1 MEYDL
6 VIIGAGPAGLTA
18 AIYAAR
24 YKLSTLVVGEQ
35 IGGMAAEA
43 DEICNF
49 PSYKKIIG
57 IELTKK
63 MIEQVE
69 NLGVEIK
76 NSYADSIKKI
86 DSQFLVK
93 TNSTEYKA
101 KKIILATGTEKRK
114 LGLKNEDKFLGK
126 GISYCATC
134 DAAFF
139 KNKVVGVV
147 GGSNSALTAALL
159 LSKFAN
165 EIYIIYR
172 KNKFFRAEPKWV
184 EEVERNEKIKS
195 IFNAN
200 VIELVGENK
209 LEYVKLDNGEKLNL
223 DGLFVEIG
231 SIPSVKLA
239 EELGI
244 ELEENHIKV
253 DKKQRT
259 NMEGVFAAG
268 DVTNSPLKQ
277 IIVACAQGAIAANS
291 AYEELRNETNMI
303 NI

>member
-86 DSQFLVK
+86 DSQFLEK

-126 GISYCATC
+126 GVSYCATC

-209 LEYVKLDNGEKLNL
+209 LECVKLDNGEKLNL

-291 AYEELRNETNMI
+291 AYEELRNETT
-303 NI
+303 

>member
-6 VIIGAGPAGLTA
+6 VIIGAGPSGLTA

-24 YKLSTLVVGEQ
+24 YKLNTLVIGEQ
-35 IGGMAAEA
+35 IGGLAAEA
-43 DEICNF
+43 EEIHNF
-49 PSYKKIIG
+49 PSHKKITG
-57 IELTKK
+57 IELIKK
-63 MIEQVE
+63 MREQVE

-76 NSYADSIKKI
+76 NSYVNSIKKI

-93 TNSTEYKA
+93 TSSTEYKA
-101 KKIILATGTEKRK
+101 KKIILATGTKKRK
-114 LGLKNEDKFLGK
+114 LGLELEDKFLGK

-139 KNKVVGVV
+139 KNKIVGVV
-147 GGSNSALTAALL
+147 GGSNSAITAALL

-165 EIYIIYR
+165 KVYIIYR
-172 KNKFFRAEPKWV
+172 KDKFFRAEPKLV
-184 EEVERNEKIKS
+184 EEVEKNEKIKL
-195 IFNAN
+195 IFNSN
-200 VIELVGENK
+200 VTELIGENK
-209 LEYVKLDNGEKLNL
+209 LEGVKLDNGDKLNL
-223 DGLFVEIG
+223 DGLFIEIG
-231 SIPSVKLA
+231 SVPNLKLA

-244 ELEENHIKV
+244 ELEENYIKV

-259 NMEGVFAAG
+259 NIRGVFACG

-291 AYEELRNETNMI
+291 AYEELKGE
-303 NI
+303 

>member
-6 VIIGAGPAGLTA
+6 VIIGAGPSGLTA

-24 YKLSTLVVGEQ
+24 YKLNTLVIGEQ
-35 IGGMAAEA
+35 IGGLAAEA
-43 DEICNF
+43 EEIHNF
-49 PSYKKIIG
+49 PSHKKITG
-57 IELTKK
+57 IELIKK
-63 MIEQVE
+63 MREQVE

-76 NSYADSIKKI
+76 NSYVNSIKKI

-93 TNSTEYKA
+93 TSSTEYKA
-101 KKIILATGTEKRK
+101 KKIILATGTKKRK
-114 LGLKNEDKFLGK
+114 LGLELEDKFLGK

-139 KNKVVGVV
+139 KNKIVGVV
-147 GGSNSALTAALL
+147 GGSNSAITAALL

-165 EIYIIYR
+165 KVYIIYR
-172 KNKFFRAEPKWV
+172 KDKFFRAEPKLV
-184 EEVERNEKIKS
+184 EEVEKNEKIKS
-195 IFNAN
+195 IFNSN
-200 VIELVGENK
+200 VTELIGENK
-209 LEYVKLDNGEKLNL
+209 LEGVKLDNGDKLNL
-223 DGLFVEIG
+223 DGLFIEIG
-231 SIPSVKLA
+231 SVPNLKLA

-244 ELEENHIKV
+244 ELEENYIKV

-259 NMEGVFAAG
+259 NIRGVFACG

-291 AYEELRNETNMI
+291 AYEELKGE
-303 NI
+303 

>member
-6 VIIGAGPAGLTA
+6 IIIGAGPAGLTA

-126 GISYCATC
+126 GVSYCATC

-209 LEYVKLDNGEKLNL
+209 LECVKLDNGEKLNL

-291 AYEELRNETNMI
+291 AYEELRNETT
-303 NI
+303 

>member
-6 VIIGAGPAGLTA
+6 VIIGAGPSGLTA

-24 YKLSTLVVGEQ
+24 YKLNTLVIGEQ
-35 IGGMAAEA
+35 IGGIAAEA
-43 DEICNF
+43 EEIHNF
-49 PSYKKIIG
+49 PSHKKITG
-57 IELTKK
+57 IELIKK
-63 MIEQVE
+63 MREQVE

-76 NSYADSIKKI
+76 NSYVNSIKKI

-93 TNSTEYKA
+93 TSSTEYKA
-101 KKIILATGTEKRK
+101 KKIILATGTKKRK
-114 LGLKNEDKFLGK
+114 LGLELEDKFLGK

-139 KNKVVGVV
+139 KNKIVGVV
-147 GGSNSALTAALL
+147 GGSNSAITAALL

-165 EIYIIYR
+165 KVYIIYR
-172 KNKFFRAEPKWV
+172 KNKFFRAEPKLV
-184 EEVERNEKIKS
+184 EEVEKNEKIKS
-195 IFNAN
+195 IFNSN
-200 VIELVGENK
+200 VTELIGENK
-209 LEYVKLDNGEKLNL
+209 LEGVKLDNGDKLNL
-223 DGLFVEIG
+223 DGLFIEIG
-231 SIPSVKLA
+231 SVPNLKLA

-259 NMEGVFAAG
+259 NIRGVFACG

-291 AYEELRNETNMI
+291 AYEELKGE
-303 NI
+303 

>member
-126 GISYCATC
+126 GVSYCATC

-159 LSKFAN
+159 LSKFAS

-209 LEYVKLDNGEKLNL
+209 LECVKLDNGEKLNL

-291 AYEELRNETNMI
+291 AYEELRNETT
-303 NI
+303 

>member
-93 TNSTEYKA
+93 TNSTKYKA

-209 LEYVKLDNGEKLNL
+209 LECVKLDNGEKLNL

-291 AYEELRNETNMI
+291 AYEELRNETT
-303 NI
+303 

>member
-6 VIIGAGPAGLTA
+6 VIIGAGPSGLTA

-24 YKLSTLVVGEQ
+24 YKLNTIVIGEQ

-43 DEICNF
+43 EEIHNF
-49 PSYKKIIG
+49 PSYKKITG
-57 IELTKK
+57 IELIKK
-63 MIEQVE
+63 MREQVE
-69 NLGVEIK
+69 NFGVEIK
-76 NSYADSIKKI
+76 NSYVNSIKKI

-93 TNSTEYKA
+93 TSSTEYKA
-101 KKIILATGTEKRK
+101 KKIILATGTKKRK
-114 LGLKNEDKFLGK
+114 LGLELEDKFLGK

-139 KNKVVGVV
+139 KNKIVGVV
-147 GGSNSALTAALL
+147 GGSNSAITAALL

-165 EIYIIYR
+165 KVYIIYR
-172 KNKFFRAEPKWV
+172 KNEFFRAEPKLV
-184 EEVERNEKIKS
+184 EEVEKNEKIKP
-195 IFNAN
+195 IFNSN
-200 VIELVGENK
+200 VTELIGENK
-209 LEYVKLDNGEKLNL
+209 LEGVKLDNGDKLNL
-223 DGLFVEIG
+223 DGLFIEIG
-231 SIPSVKLA
+231 SVPNLKLA

-259 NMEGVFAAG
+259 NIRGVFACG
-268 DVTNSPLKQ
+268 DITNSPLKQ

-291 AYEELRNETNMI
+291 AYEELKGE
-303 NI
+303 

>member
-6 VIIGAGPAGLTA
+6 VIIGAGPSGLTA

-24 YKLSTLVVGEQ
+24 YKLNTLVIGEQ
-35 IGGMAAEA
+35 IGGLAAEA
-43 DEICNF
+43 EEIHNF
-49 PSYKKIIG
+49 PSHKKITG
-57 IELTKK
+57 IELIKK
-63 MIEQVE
+63 MREQVE

-76 NSYADSIKKI
+76 NSYVNSIKKI

-93 TNSTEYKA
+93 TSSTEYKA
-101 KKIILATGTEKRK
+101 KKIILATGTKKRK
-114 LGLKNEDKFLGK
+114 LGLELEDKFLGK

-139 KNKVVGVV
+139 KNKIVGVV
-147 GGSNSALTAALL
+147 GGSNSAITAALL

-165 EIYIIYR
+165 KVYIIYR
-172 KNKFFRAEPKWV
+172 KNKFFRAEPKLV
-184 EEVERNEKIKS
+184 EEVEKNEKIKP
-195 IFNAN
+195 IFNSN
-200 VIELVGENK
+200 VTELIGENK
-209 LEYVKLDNGEKLNL
+209 LEGVKLDNGDKLNL
-223 DGLFVEIG
+223 EGLFIEIG
-231 SIPSVKLA
+231 SVPNLKLA

-259 NMEGVFAAG
+259 NIRGVFACG

-291 AYEELRNETNMI
+291 AYEELKGE
-303 NI
+303 

>member
-6 VIIGAGPAGLTA
+6 IIIGAGPAGLTA

-291 AYEELRNETNMI
+291 AYEELRNETT
-303 NI
+303 

>member
-24 YKLSTLVVGEQ
+24 YKLNTLVIGEQ

-49 PSYKKIIG
+49 PSHKKIIG

-63 MIEQVE
+63 MREQVE
-69 NLGVEIK
+69 NLGVEII
-76 NSYADSIKKI
+76 NSYVDSIKKI

-93 TNSTEYKA
+93 TNSTEYEA

-172 KNKFFRAEPKWV
+172 KNKFFRAEPKWI
-184 EEVERNEKIKS
+184 EEVEKNEKIKS

-209 LEYVKLDNGEKLNL
+209 LECVKLDNGEKLNV

-259 NMEGVFAAG
+259 NIEGVFAAG
-268 DVTNSPLKQ
+268 DVTNGPLKQ

-291 AYEELRNETNMI
+291 AYEELRTEPQ
-303 NI
+303 

>member
-1 MEYDL
+1 
-6 VIIGAGPAGLTA
+6 LTA

-200 VIELVGENK
+200 VIELFGENK

-291 AYEELRNETNMI
+291 AYEELRNETT
-303 NI
+303 

>member
-6 VIIGAGPAGLTA
+6 VIIGAGPSGLTA

-24 YKLSTLVVGEQ
+24 YKLNTLVIGEQ

-43 DEICNF
+43 EEIHNF
-49 PSYKKIIG
+49 PSHKKITG
-57 IELTKK
+57 IELIKK
-63 MIEQVE
+63 MREQVE
-69 NLGVEIK
+69 NFGVEIK
-76 NSYADSIKKI
+76 NSYVNSIKKI

-93 TNSTEYKA
+93 TSSTEYKA
-101 KKIILATGTEKRK
+101 KKIILATGTKKRK
-114 LGLKNEDKFLGK
+114 LGLELEDKFLGK

-139 KNKVVGVV
+139 KNKIVGVV
-147 GGSNSALTAALL
+147 GGSNSAITAALL

-165 EIYIIYR
+165 KVYIIYR
-172 KNKFFRAEPKWV
+172 KNKFFRAEPKLV
-184 EEVERNEKIKS
+184 EEVEKNEKIKS
-195 IFNAN
+195 IFNSN
-200 VIELVGENK
+200 VTELIGENK
-209 LEYVKLDNGEKLNL
+209 LEGVKLDNGDKLNL
-223 DGLFVEIG
+223 DGLFIEIG
-231 SIPSVKLA
+231 SVPNLKLA

-259 NMEGVFAAG
+259 NIRGVFACG
-268 DVTNSPLKQ
+268 DITNSPLKQ

-291 AYEELRNETNMI
+291 AYEELKGE
-303 NI
+303 

>member
-6 VIIGAGPAGLTA
+6 VIIGAGPSGLTA

-24 YKLSTLVVGEQ
+24 YKLNTLVIGEQ
-35 IGGMAAEA
+35 IGGLAAEA
-43 DEICNF
+43 EEIHNF
-49 PSYKKIIG
+49 PSHKKITG
-57 IELTKK
+57 IELIKK
-63 MIEQVE
+63 MREQVE

-76 NSYADSIKKI
+76 NSYVNSIKKI

-93 TNSTEYKA
+93 TSSTEYKA
-101 KKIILATGTEKRK
+101 KKIILATGTKKRK
-114 LGLKNEDKFLGK
+114 LGLEQEDKFLGK

-139 KNKVVGVV
+139 KNKIVGVV
-147 GGSNSALTAALL
+147 GGSNSAITAALL

-165 EIYIIYR
+165 KVYIIYR
-172 KNKFFRAEPKWV
+172 KNKFFRAEPKLV
-184 EEVERNEKIKS
+184 EEIEKNEKIKS
-195 IFNAN
+195 IFNSN
-200 VIELVGENK
+200 VTELIGENK
-209 LEYVKLDNGEKLNL
+209 LEGVKLDNGDKLNL
-223 DGLFVEIG
+223 DGLFIEIG
-231 SIPSVKLA
+231 SVPNLKLA

-259 NMEGVFAAG
+259 NIRGVFACG

-291 AYEELRNETNMI
+291 AYEELKGE
-303 NI
+303 

>member
-126 GISYCATC
+126 GVSYCATC

-209 LEYVKLDNGEKLNL
+209 LECVKLDNGEKLNL

-291 AYEELRNETNMI
+291 AYEELRNETT
-303 NI
+303 

>member
-6 VIIGAGPAGLTA
+6 VIIGAGPSGLTA

-24 YKLSTLVVGEQ
+24 YKLNTIVIGEQ

-43 DEICNF
+43 EEIHNF
-49 PSYKKIIG
+49 PSHKKITG
-57 IELTKK
+57 IELIKK
-63 MIEQVE
+63 MREQVE

-76 NSYADSIKKI
+76 NSYVNSIKKI

-93 TNSTEYKA
+93 TSSTEYKA
-101 KKIILATGTEKRK
+101 KKIILATGTKKRK
-114 LGLKNEDKFLGK
+114 LGLELEDKFLGK

-165 EIYIIYR
+165 KVYIIYR
-172 KNKFFRAEPKWV
+172 KNKFFRAEPKLV
-184 EEVERNEKIKS
+184 EEVEKNEKIKS
-195 IFNAN
+195 IFNSN
-200 VIELVGENK
+200 VTELIGENK
-209 LEYVKLDNGEKLNL
+209 LEGVKLDNGDKLNL
-223 DGLFVEIG
+223 DGLFIEIG
-231 SIPSVKLA
+231 SVPNLKLA

-244 ELEENHIKV
+244 ELEENYIKV

-259 NMEGVFAAG
+259 NIRGVFACG

-291 AYEELRNETNMI
+291 AYEELKGE
-303 NI
+303 

>member
-291 AYEELRNETNMI
+291 AYEELRNETT
-303 NI
+303 

>member
-209 LEYVKLDNGEKLNL
+209 LECVKLDNGEKLNL

-291 AYEELRNETNMI
+291 AYEELRNETT
-303 NI
+303 

>member
-6 VIIGAGPAGLTA
+6 VIIGAGPSGLTA

-24 YKLSTLVVGEQ
+24 YKLNTLVIGEQ
-35 IGGMAAEA
+35 IGGLAAEA
-43 DEICNF
+43 EEIHNF
-49 PSYKKIIG
+49 PSHKKITG
-57 IELTKK
+57 IELIKK
-63 MIEQVE
+63 MREQVE

-76 NSYADSIKKI
+76 NSYVNSIKKI

-93 TNSTEYKA
+93 TSSTEYKA
-101 KKIILATGTEKRK
+101 KKIILATGTKKRK
-114 LGLKNEDKFLGK
+114 LGLELEDKFLGK

-139 KNKVVGVV
+139 KNKIVGVV
-147 GGSNSALTAALL
+147 GGSNSAITAALL

-165 EIYIIYR
+165 KVYIIYR
-172 KNKFFRAEPKWV
+172 KNKFFRAEPKLV
-184 EEVERNEKIKS
+184 EEVEKNEKIKS
-195 IFNAN
+195 IFNSN
-200 VIELVGENK
+200 VTELIGENK
-209 LEYVKLDNGEKLNL
+209 LEGVKLDNGDKLNL
-223 DGLFVEIG
+223 EGLFIEIG
-231 SIPSVKLA
+231 SVPNLKLA

-259 NMEGVFAAG
+259 NIRGVFACG

-291 AYEELRNETNMI
+291 AYEELKGE
-303 NI
+303 

>member
-6 VIIGAGPAGLTA
+6 VIIGAGPSGLTA

-24 YKLSTLVVGEQ
+24 YKLNTIVIGEQ

-43 DEICNF
+43 EEIHNF
-49 PSYKKIIG
+49 PSHKKITG
-57 IELTKK
+57 IELIKK
-63 MIEQVE
+63 MREQVE
-69 NLGVEIK
+69 NFGVEIK
-76 NSYADSIKKI
+76 NSYVNSIKKI

-93 TNSTEYKA
+93 TSSTEYKA

-114 LGLKNEDKFLGK
+114 LGLDLEDKFLGK

-165 EIYIIYR
+165 KVYIIYR
-172 KNKFFRAEPKWV
+172 KNKFFRAEPKLV
-184 EEVERNEKIKS
+184 EEVEKNEKIKS
-195 IFNAN
+195 IFNSN
-200 VIELVGENK
+200 VTELIGENK
-209 LEYVKLDNGEKLNL
+209 LEGVKLDNGDKLNL
-223 DGLFVEIG
+223 DGLFIEIG
-231 SIPSVKLA
+231 SVPNLKLA

-259 NMEGVFAAG
+259 NIRGVFACG

-291 AYEELRNETNMI
+291 AYEELKGE
-303 NI
+303 

>member
-6 VIIGAGPAGLTA
+6 VIIGAGPSGLTA

-24 YKLSTLVVGEQ
+24 YKLNTLVIGEQ
-35 IGGMAAEA
+35 IGGIAAEA
-43 DEICNF
+43 EEIHNF
-49 PSYKKIIG
+49 PSHKKITG
-57 IELTKK
+57 IELIKK
-63 MIEQVE
+63 MREQVE

-76 NSYADSIKKI
+76 NSYVNSIKKI

-93 TNSTEYKA
+93 TSSTEYKA
-101 KKIILATGTEKRK
+101 KKIILATGTKKRK
-114 LGLKNEDKFLGK
+114 LGLELEDKFLGK

-139 KNKVVGVV
+139 KNKIVGVV
-147 GGSNSALTAALL
+147 GGSNSAITAALL

-165 EIYIIYR
+165 KVYIIYR
-172 KNKFFRAEPKWV
+172 KNKFFRAEPKLV
-184 EEVERNEKIKS
+184 EEVEKNEKIKP
-195 IFNAN
+195 IFNSN
-200 VIELVGENK
+200 VTELIGENK
-209 LEYVKLDNGEKLNL
+209 LEGVKLDNGDKLNL
-223 DGLFVEIG
+223 DGLFIEIG
-231 SIPSVKLA
+231 SVPNLKLA

-259 NMEGVFAAG
+259 NIRGVFACG

-291 AYEELRNETNMI
+291 AYEELKGE
-303 NI
+303 

>member
-126 GISYCATC
+126 GVSYCATC

-291 AYEELRNETNMI
+291 AYEELRNETT
-303 NI
+303 